1 MRNKDF
7 IILYRGK
14 DFLPG
19 GVAQTV
25 IRREAQVHDGQ
36 VKEEEARLK
45 AVDSLQMI
53 SGLSSEE
60 SSVGTFREY
69 QDFQAEHAHG
79 NTENSNTIIEL
90 EAEKHRLEK
99 ELKDQ
104 EWKLSIVCVDVK
116 HLMLSF
122 EVLNIL
128 FYLLTVTFSA
138 A

>member
-25 IRREAQVHDGQ
+25 IQREAQVHDEQ

-45 AVDSLQMI
+45 AVDSLQMV
-53 SGLSSEE
+53 GGMSSEE
-60 SSVGTFREY
+60 SSVGTFGEY
-69 QDFQAEHAHG
+69 QNFQADHVHG

-104 EWKLSIVCVDVK
+104 EWKLSIVC
-116 HLMLSF
+116 
-122 EVLNIL
+122 
-128 FYLLTVTFSA
+128 
-138 A
+138 

>member
-1 MRNKDF
+1 VQHLTGGTVILRNKDF

-19 GVAQTV
+19 GIAQTV
-25 IRREAQVHDGQ
+25 IQREAQVHDEQ

-45 AVDSLQMI
+45 AVDSLQMV
-53 SGLSSEE
+53 GGMSSEE

-69 QDFQAEHAHG
+69 QNFQADHVHG

-104 EWKLSIVCVDVK
+104 EWKLSIVC
-116 HLMLSF
+116 
-122 EVLNIL
+122 
-128 FYLLTVTFSA
+128 
-138 A
+138 